1 MAEAELLDRTDKT
14 SARQTE
20 NSQLVNLADPS
31 EQRLYERIQAQS
43 ALRNELS
50 KTNSTVFIT
59 CADGA
64 AADCESG
71 KAGRWFSPATKKER
85 QIANEVSQA
94 FDGSNPKTKLDWGPG
109 YVPLYNFLHGGS
121 SPTSRASLR
130 ADRTGYWDTVTRP
143 TEIKLVDALSQ
154 STGEIKH
161 KDLVKEALRA
171 SDNDRELAMLTL
183 ANFTKS
189 MAGIERRQIAPE
201 SIAPELKETYTQPKI
216 DSIFN
221 RLEGLADNPN
231 EKYNKESAVYH
242 FYGAMWA
249 ASKIGPGS
257 SLGVWAYN
265 NLNLRPLG
273 YGGSSDRISESFSRL
288 GAQFWWGKTIREQS
302 ELTWPLP

>member
-1 MAEAELLDRTDKT
+1 MAEVTLDKT
-14 SARQTE
+14 EKLASNPADKP
-20 NSQLVNLADPS
+20 NLVDLANPD
-31 EQRLYERIQAQS
+31 EQRLLERTRAQTT
-43 ALRNELS
+43 LRNELS
-50 KTNSTVFIT
+50 KTNSTVFII

-64 AADCESG
+64 PADCESG
-71 KAGRWFSPATKKER
+71 KAGRWFSPATNKER
-85 QIANEVSQA
+85 QIAKEVSQA
-94 FDGSNPKTKLDWGPG
+94 FEGSNPKTKLDWGPG

-121 SPTSRASLR
+121 SPTSKASLR

-143 TEIKLVDALSQ
+143 QEIKLVDALSK

-161 KDLVKEALRA
+161 SDLVKEALKA

-221 RLEGLADNPN
+221 RLEGLADNPR

-273 YGGSSDRISESFSRL
+273 YGGSSDRISDSFSKL
-288 GAQFWWGKTIREQS
+288 GAQFWWGKTLKEQS
-302 ELTWPLP
+302 RFYWSAL